1 MTTAALELGFG
12 VAVAIEGVGIGAA
25 VTPGVGFTTSG
36 VLVGVGVEVGR
47 AACELFGEAEFD
59 EFGFG
64 EFVLV
69 AEGVGDGEGVKVGV
83 GVGDG
88 VGIKVCDGD
97 GDGVGTETV
106 PEFEI

>member
-25 VTPGVGFTTSG
+25 VTPGVGFITSG
-36 VLVGVGVEVGR
+36 VLNGVGVGVGVGR
-47 AACELFGEAEFD
+47 AACELFGDAEFD

-69 AEGVGDGEGVKVGV
+69 ADGVGDGAGVRVGV
-83 GVGDG
+83 GVDDG
-88 VGIKVCDGD
+88 VGIKV
-97 GDGVGTETV
+97 
-106 PEFEI
+106 